1 MKEKAKN
8 LLQKTKE
15 LLKKVSK
22 KMWIAIAAVLV
33 VLVVVAAIA
42 LTLNKKDYA
51 VLVTEVSNTEAS
63 NILNYLSTQGVTNYK
78 VEDGNTILVPAGQE
92 SALKAGILMQNLNQT
107 GHYYYF
113 ENLSSFSTNEER
125 TAAQRMDLQANM
137 AAVLRNFPNVVDATV
152 NITPGE
158 DRSYILDSNNI
169 VRASAGVILTMKEGC
184 VLPDEQAESMRNF
197 VAHSVQGL
205 EMESV
210 SISDTNGNIYL
221 GGELD
226 GDVSAQ
232 KLLLQQTYENRIRTN
247 VKQVLDPFFGEDN
260 VRVGVNCEID
270 VGRTTEQRTE
280 VWLPEYAMNGE
291 TGGRGPLTSERYEY
305 YTGRPGEN
313 TVGGLV
319 GSEVNSDLPEN
330 VEDLADPE
338 NGDSMVAGSGQ
349 KDYDNSRSEMVIDNN
364 GAVRV
369 TDCHVAVSINA
380 RTAGDFSV
388 DNIRRLVARA
398 AGITGEVDEVTG
410 EEDLGSK
417 IEVVSMDFYGTE
429 SSADGQTGADSGR
442 TVPLWVLI
450 AAGVGLLLFIIL
462 LAVILL
468 LRNKRKKQAAEQRE
482 REQNDVEALLA
493 AAGLGGQEEV
503 QTGADVMSIEMERS
517 MELRKEIRQFATDNP
532 EIAAQMIKSWL
543 KGGDENA

>member
-169 VRASAGVILTMKEGC
+169 VSASAGVILTMKEGC

-291 TGGRGPLTSERYEY
+291 TGGRGPLASERYEY

-338 NGDSMVAGSGQ
+338 NGDSTVAGSGQ

-468 LRNKRKKQAAEQRE
+468 LRSKRKKQAAEQQE

-532 EIAAQMIKSWL
+532 EIAAQMIKTWL

>member
-169 VRASAGVILTMKEGC
+169 VSASAGVILTMKEGC

-291 TGGRGPLTSERYEY
+291 TGGRGPLASERYEY

-468 LRNKRKKQAAEQRE
+468 LRNKRKKQAAEQQE

-532 EIAAQMIKSWL
+532 EIAAQMIKTWL

>member
-169 VRASAGVILTMKEGC
+169 VSASAGVILTMKEGC

-291 TGGRGPLTSERYEY
+291 TGGRGPLASERYEY

-313 TVGGLV
+313 TVDGLV

>member
-92 SALKAGILMQNLNQT
+92 SALKAGILMQNLNQS

-493 AAGLGGQEEV
+493 AAGLGGQEEG
-503 QTGADVMSIEMERS
+503 QTRADVMSIEMERS

-532 EIAAQMIKSWL
+532 EIAAYMIKSWL
-543 KGGDENA
+543 KGDDENA

>member
-169 VRASAGVILTMKEGC
+169 VSASAGVILTMKEGC

-291 TGGRGPLTSERYEY
+291 TGGRGPLASERYEY

-468 LRNKRKKQAAEQRE
+468 LRSKRKKQAAEQQE

-532 EIAAQMIKSWL
+532 EIAAQMIKTWL

>member
-169 VRASAGVILTMKEGC
+169 VSASAGVILTMKEGC

-291 TGGRGPLTSERYEY
+291 TGGRGPLASERYEY

-468 LRNKRKKQAAEQRE
+468 LRSKRKKQAAEQQE

-532 EIAAQMIKSWL
+532 EIAAQMIKTWL
-543 KGGDENA
+543 KGGDDNA